1 MNVKKINRRLQKNG
15 FAAFSVHETE
25 DGLVL
30 TGKSDNWDEIVN
42 AGFCA
47 AKKYGRTHVIND
59 CVFTGDAIPP
69 IRAPKLVDKAI
80 DGMKPDVLVI
90 GGGVVG
96 AATARELM
104 RQKLDVLVV
113 EKEYDLA
120 IGASGRNDGC
130 VHPGIDLLPGCEKR
144 CYNVR
149 GNRMFDQLAKD
160 LDIEFDRCGQTVVF
174 DSKKLLPLA
183 PLIKLYFKCMG
194 LGNVRVM
201 TEKKLKAF
209 EPALRDGM
217 KLGLFF
223 PTGGVVCPYNLTIAL
238 GENAAQN
245 GAKFSFDTVVTGME
259 TQGGKI
265 TAVHTNRGTV
275 YPRAVVNAAGV
286 FTEDV
291 AKMAGDRFFSIHP
304 RKGTNTIL
312 DHKTVSMVRTSYSLI
327 SELKEE
333 GHSKGGGIIRTVDQ
347 NVLVGPDA
355 FETYKKEDFTTEAKN
370 VAAVF
375 QKQGR
380 ATERLRQPDAITY
393 FSGVRAATFEED
405 FIVEKGR
412 KCTNIVHAA
421 GIQSPGL
428 TAAPAIAVALAKM
441 CGEILTAQGKKAEK
455 NPDFDPHRQGIPRLA
470 KLPDAERAAYIEKNP
485 AYGEIV
491 CRCEEISRGEIV
503 DALHRP
509 IPCTTVD
516 GVKKRCRPGMGR
528 CQGGFCG
535 PQVAK
540 IISEECNIPLEAV
553 RKAGEGS
560 ELLFGKTKGGA
571 ENG

>member
-1 MNVKKINRRLQKNG
+1 MNVKKINEKLQRNG
-15 FAAFSVHETE
+15 FAGFAVHETE
-25 DGLVL
+25 EGLVL
-30 TGKSDNWDEIVN
+30 TGKSDDWNEIVN

-47 AKKYGRTHVIND
+47 AKKYGRTHVLND
-59 CVFTGDAIPP
+59 CVFTGAEIPP
-69 IRAPKLVDKAI
+69 MRRPEVADKAI
-80 DGMKPDVLVI
+80 DGARPDVLVI

-96 AATARELM
+96 AATARELT
-104 RQKLDVLVV
+104 RRKLDVLVV

-130 VHPGIDLLPGCEKR
+130 VHPGIDLLPGSQKR
-144 CYNVR
+144 KYNVV
-149 GNRMFDQLAKD
+149 GNGMFEQLAEE
-160 LDIEFDRCGQTVVF
+160 LDIEFDRCGQTVAF
-174 DSKKLLPLA
+174 DTKKFLPVMPLA
-183 PLIKLYFKCMG
+183 KLWFACMG
-194 LGNVRVM
+194 LGNVKIL

-209 EPALRDGM
+209 EPALQDGV
-217 KLGLFF
+217 KFGLFF
-223 PTGGVVCPYNLTIAL
+223 PTGGVVCPYNLTIAF

-245 GAKFSFDTVVTGME
+245 GAKFSFDTAVTGME
-259 TQGGKI
+259 TKNGRIVSVQ
-265 TAVHTNRGTV
+265 TNRGTV
-275 YPRAVVNAAGV
+275 YPKVVVNAAGV
-286 FTEDV
+286 FTEEI
-291 AKMAGDRFFSIHP
+291 ARMANDRFFSIHP

-333 GHSKGGGIIRTVDQ
+333 GHSKGGGIIRTVDG

-375 QKQGR
+375 AKQGR

-412 KCTNIVHAA
+412 KCENIVHAA

-428 TAAPAIAVALAKM
+428 TAAPAIAIDVAKM
-441 CGEILTAQGKKAEK
+441 CAELLEANGTKVEK
-455 NPDFDPHRQGIPRLA
+455 NESFDPHRKAIPRVA
-470 KLPDAERAAYIEKNP
+470 KMDDAQRSACIKKNP

-503 DALHRP
+503 EALHRP
-509 IPCTTVD
+509 IPCSTVD

-535 PQVAK
+535 PLVAK
-540 IISEECNIPLEAV
+540 IISEELNISLSQV
-553 RKAGEGS
+553 RKAGAGS

-571 ENG
+571 DNA